1 MGLPCATERA
11 LDREPSGSVWLPVPL
26 APAFTKIPHVAATE
40 APAVG
45 VHPGAIPVELELP
58 VAMEPDPDPPVP
70 PAPPMPWKS
79 EPQPRRLSEETRA
92 RDEKEMPT
100 PRPCSAHDAPARR
113 GAMGRLRA
121 GGPLCM
127 RRRVRLVQRGPG
139 PSFRRPSGG
148 PTPFGSLGGGP
159 ESRDKPEQLPE
170 NNSNL
175 QGWAAPERTP
185 LRRPSWVKFSLV
197 SM

>member
-1 MGLPCATERA
+1 VS
-11 LDREPSGSVWLPVPL
+11 EPVGPFWLPVPL
-26 APAFTKIPHVAATE
+26 APACTKMPHVGATDD
-40 APAVG
+40 PAVG
-45 VHPGAIPVELELP
+45 VHPGAMPVELELP
-58 VAMEPDPDPPVP
+58 VPVELVAFP
-70 PAPPMPWKS
+70 PAPPVPWES
-79 EPQPRRLSEETRA
+79 EPQPRKKSDETRA
-92 RDEKEMPT
+92 REEKQEMPT